1 MVELILFG
9 TFFAL
14 LLLSVPVAFAIGL
27 AAFAAVFFVTGEG
40 GLGSLPGVLQNAM
53 VTETLLAIPFFILAG
68 VVMEYTGISQR
79 LIDLADALVGRFKT
93 GLGLV
98 VIVAAFFF
106 SAISGSGPATVA
118 AIGSILIPA
127 MVARGYR
134 PSDAA
139 ALLAS
144 SGSLGIVIPPSI
156 TLIIFGVVASEYESV
171 TITRLFMAAIVPGIL
186 LALAIYVVVLLRHS
200 KMLAANI
207 PKEQRQQVV
216 GMSLKTD
223 KELVNTSQTSGG
235 SGSVAIESPAASQKV
250 VTQARNQ
257 VSELAA
263 STPKPASLQTVLHH
277 LIRAIPGLLV
287 PVIILGGIYSGI
299 VTPTESAIVAVAY
312 ALFVGLVVYRDLKVK
327 QLYNIGLSAVVQS
340 SVVMVIVGSASMFG
354 YVVTRNNIAT
364 SFAET
369 LFGLSTNPVVVML
382 ICILLLV
389 VIGAFIDAVSALYLF
404 VPILVPVL
412 LEMGYD
418 ITTIGVMMTVNLALG
433 LMTPPVGVNL
443 FVAAGLAKTTLWD
456 TAKSA
461 VPFMVTGLLI
471 TVLVAYVPALSNWLP
486 DLLLK

>member
-1 MVELILFG
+1 
-9 TFFAL
+9 
-14 LLLSVPVAFAIGL
+14 
-27 AAFAAVFFVTGEG
+27 
-40 GLGSLPGVLQNAM
+40 
-53 VTETLLAIPFFILAG
+53 
-68 VVMEYTGISQR
+68 
-79 LIDLADALVGRFKT
+79 
-93 GLGLV
+93 
-98 VIVAAFFF
+98 
-106 SAISGSGPATVA
+106 
-118 AIGSILIPA
+118 
-127 MVARGYR
+127 
-134 PSDAA
+134 
-139 ALLAS
+139 
-144 SGSLGIVIPPSI
+144 
-156 TLIIFGVVASEYESV
+156 
-171 TITRLFMAAIVPGIL
+171 
-186 LALAIYVVVLLRHS
+186 
-200 KMLAANI
+200 
-207 PKEQRQQVV
+207 
-216 GMSLKTD
+216 
-223 KELVNTSQTSGG
+223 
-235 SGSVAIESPAASQKV
+235 
-250 VTQARNQ
+250 
-257 VSELAA
+257 
-263 STPKPASLQTVLHH
+263 